1 MGPGIVT
8 DIFRRARFKPD
19 EIIKV
24 EDEDAYEWTRLI
36 AQWEG
41 LLVGVTSGALAWATH
56 QLACRQAYG
65 HKTIVTFFYDTGER
79 YLSVPD
85 LFSAGDITT
94 VA

>member
-1 MGPGIVT
+1 MT
-8 DIFRRARFKPD
+8 DIYKRARVKPD
-19 EIIKV
+19 EIILV
-24 EDEDAYEWTRLI
+24 ADDDAYEWTRRV
-36 AQWEG
+36 AQREG

-56 QLACRQAYG
+56 QVAHREAYR

-85 LFSAGDITT
+85 LFPDGEITT